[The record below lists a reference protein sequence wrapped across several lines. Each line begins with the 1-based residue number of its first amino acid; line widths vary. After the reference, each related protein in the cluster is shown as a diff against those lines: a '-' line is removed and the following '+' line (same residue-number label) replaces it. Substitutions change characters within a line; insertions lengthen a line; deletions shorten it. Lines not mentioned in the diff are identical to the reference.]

1 MNNVISKKNIIF
13 DFDGVIIDSMH
24 IRSFG
29 FNEIFKEYDQSS
41 VKSLLKYHNDNGGL
55 SRFVKIKYFFNTLLN
70 QEISEQEISIYADKY
85 SKIMRKSLISKDII
99 IDETL
104 NFIKSNDS
112 TYNMHIASGSE
123 DKELNYLNQTL
134 SLDSYFLSING
145 SPTPKKVIVKS
156 ILKENFYKKNE
167 TILIG
172 DSINDYDAAKANDIA
187 FIGYNNQN
195 LKDISEYYI
204 DNYEKFQI
212 DFLKVE

>member
-1 MNNVISKKNIIF
+1 MIKNIIF

-70 QEISEQEISIYADKY
+70 QEISEQEISSYAQQY
-85 SKIMRKSLISKDII
+85 SKIMRKKLISRDII
-99 IDETL
+99 ITETL
-104 NFIKSNDS
+104 DFIKSNYS
-112 TYNMHIASGSE
+112 TYKMHIASGSE
-123 DKELNYLNQTL
+123 HNELNYLNESL
-134 SLDSYFLSING
+134 SLNSYFLSING
-145 SPTPKKVIVKS
+145 SPTPKKEIVRA
-156 ILKENFYKKNE
+156 ILKDNFYKSNE
-167 TILIG
+167 TLLIG
-172 DSINDYDAAKANDIA
+172 DSINDYDAAIENDII
-187 FIGYNNQN
+187 FIGYNNQS

-212 DFLKVE
+212 DFLKVR

>member
-1 MNNVISKKNIIF
+1 MIKNIIF
-13 DFDGVIIDSMH
+13 DFDGVIIDSMN

-29 FNEIFKEYDQSS
+29 FEEIFKEYDESS
-41 VKSLLKYHNDNGGL
+41 VQSLLKYHNENGGL

-70 QEISEQEISIYADKY
+70 QEIGEQKIFSYAANY
-85 SKIMRKSLISKDII
+85 SKIMRKKLISKDII

-104 NFIKSNDS
+104 NFIKSNHLV
-112 TYNMHIASGSE
+112 YNMHIASGSE
-123 DKELNYLNQTL
+123 HTELNYLNQTL
-134 SLDSYFLSING
+134 SLNSYFLSIDG
-145 SPTPKKVIVKS
+145 SPTPKKEIVKS
-156 ILKENFYKKNE
+156 ILKENFYKNNE

-187 FIGYNNQN
+187 FIGYNNRS

-212 DFLKVE
+212 KLNSQ